1 MGKNKYK
8 GLRSYS
14 QGNITAPER
23 IKRGGKV
30 ETLSYINADE
40 ARLLKRYGGSGARTK
55 YGVRS
60 YFNPPPSA
68 DDNGNGDEEETSF
81 GSNVLT
87 AFGFDEDRQ
96 DAALQV
102 YDTVKE
108 KAADFLGITTDKAY
122 AKMTD
127 EEKEKYDAL
136 VQERRDANKNYVQ
149 PTEASTTSARDEVQ
163 IIDNPAPAFDLQELY
178 SKRNDP
184 EAMQE
189 YIDQYKER
197 EVPDRKPT
205 RNSSGGTTTYKY
217 AAVDTGIPDDFA
229 DMSNEDRWYK
239 DNDGRI
245 LGWQNKDGMPGFAN
259 KNQWQFDEDEDTW
272 VFVGEGS
279 VAGGGGKGTTQAL
292 DPDTGE
298 ATIVGARTYADMIGY
313 DKNKLQRAEA
323 DRGAQVEK
331 LKTMAEK
338 YGGKYD
344 DKTGEFLGGGLEEK
358 FLSQSDQYD
367 KEVAKMYG
375 LDVQKKKMN
384 PDGSP
389 ALDATG
395 QPIMETVKGDTF
407 WKDMEDEAGKLPTDL
422 QARLYGK
429 RADDITAGETE
440 QTADLQ
446 RMMAERGIDPSSPQA
461 MRMRQQV
468 KSGTRTA
475 QRQARRESLGDA
487 MAVQQQQMQQRLGV
501 RGARLAGM
509 ESQGSRMFSQGAHY
523 GAKSQE
529 IGGLL
534 LEEATDRQRGQQG
547 MQLAGLQ
554 MRMAKEKGD
563 KDTALAKKIAD
574 MKASHSG
581 GGGNN
586 ALGKAFAGG
595 VSGYMKGGWAGATA
609 GALKSVWG

>member
-1 MGKNKYK
+1 MEKGKYK
-8 GLRSYS
+8 GIKSYA
-14 QGNITAPER
+14 QDYVTAPR
-23 IKRGGKV
+23 KIVRGGKV
-30 ETLSYINADE
+30 EEISYINKEE
-40 ARLLKRYGGSGARTK
+40 AKLLEDLGASGEATPYGGINSYQNDDPIENIHTSTGEEVTEKTNDSGDTLRKNALGNWINITKSLKDDADAREAAHQEYL
-55 YGVRS
+55 YGS
-60 YFNPPPSA
+60 GGGGGSA
-68 DDNGNGDEEETSF
+68 PQTP
-81 GSNVLT
+81 V
-87 AFGFDEDRQ
+87 DR
-96 DAALQV
+96 
-102 YDTVKE
+102 
-108 KAADFLGITTDKAY
+108 
-122 AKMTD
+122 
-127 EEKEKYDAL
+127 
-136 VQERRDANKNYVQ
+136 
-149 PTEASTTSARDEVQ
+149 TEY
-163 IIDNPAPAFDLQELY
+163 IDNPEKLNLHTLY
-178 SKRNDP
+178 SHRNDP
-184 EAMQE
+184 TAMQE
-189 YIDQYKER
+189 YLDTFNESTAR
-197 EVPDRKPT
+197 T
-205 RNSSGGTTTYKY
+205 STNSTGGTTTYRY
-217 AAVDTGIPDDFA
+217 RAANAELPDNFTT
-229 DMSNEDRWYK
+229 MSDADRWYK
-239 DNDGRI
+239 DDEGNI
-245 LGWQNKDGMPGFAN
+245 LGWNREDGSPGFTN
-259 KNQWQFDEDEDTW
+259 QNQWMYDSDEGKW
-272 VFVGEGS
+272 AYVGEGS
-279 VAGGGGKGTTQAL
+279 VEGGGGTGTTQIIGK
-292 DPDTGE
+292 DGSSKT
-298 ATIVGARTYADMIGY
+298 VGARTYAAMLGY
-313 DKNKLQRAEA
+313 SSDKLATAEK
-323 DRGAQVEK
+323 DRGVQVQK
-331 LKTMAEK
+331 LKGMAER

-344 DKTGEFLGGGLEEK
+344 DETGEFLGGGLEEK

-367 KEVAKMYG
+367 NEVARMYG

-395 QPIMETVKGDTF
+395 QPVMETVKGDTF

>member
-14 QGNITAPER
+14 QGNVTAPER

-40 ARLLKRYGGSGARTK
+40 AKLLKRYGGSGARTK

-60 YFNPPPSA
+60 Y
-68 DDNGNGDEEETSF
+68 
-81 GSNVLT
+81 
-87 AFGFDEDRQ
+87 
-96 DAALQV
+96 
-102 YDTVKE
+102 
-108 KAADFLGITTDKAY
+108 KAADGHDVSEENPDEIKSGTTGLGYVTSLLQAGGASQSTQESVKDFFGTGANREAYEKKHGKGQRTD
-122 AKMTD
+122 M
-127 EEKEKYDAL
+127 YDTA
-136 VQERRDANKNYVQ
+136 A
-149 PTEASTTSARDEVQ
+149 PTPRDEVQ

-189 YIDQYKER
+189 YIDQYKES
-197 EVPDRKPT
+197 EVPDRKPSQ
-205 RNSSGGTTTYKY
+205 NASGGTTTYKY

-229 DMSNEDRWYK
+229 DMSNEEKWYK

-245 LGWQNKDGMPGFAN
+245 LGWKNKDGMPGFAN
-259 KNQWQFDEDEDTW
+259 KNQWQFDSDDDTW

-279 VAGGGGKGTTQAL
+279 VAGGGGQGTTQAL
-292 DPDTGE
+292 DPDTGD

-313 DKNKLQRAEA
+313 DKDKLQRAEA
-323 DRGAQVEK
+323 ERGPQVEK
-331 LKTMAEK
+331 LKGMAEK

-344 DKTGEFLGGGLEEK
+344 AKTGEFLGGGLEEK

-375 LDVQKKKMN
+375 LDVQKKKLN

-422 QARLYGK
+422 QAKLYGK
-429 RADDITAGETE
+429 RADEITAGESE

-475 QRQARRESLGDA
+475 QRQARRSSLGDA
-487 MAVQQQQMQQRLGV
+487 MAVQQQQQKQRLGI

-563 KDTALAKKIAD
+563 QDTALAKKIAD

-581 GGGNN
+581 GGSN

-595 VSGYMKGGWAGATA
+595 VSGYAKGGWAGATA
-609 GALKSVWG
+609 GALESIWG